1 METLHNPTLGLCH
14 PLLSLSFRHL
24 TAVQFSPGQLVRRR
38 EGECRIKN
46 KHLSSQDDSSVVTHA
61 YNIHG
66 LGVAEAGGSLV

>member
-46 KHLSSQDDSSVVTHA
+46 KTNTFPHKTIQV
-61 YNIHG
+61 
-66 LGVAEAGGSLV
+66 